1 MASRMV
7 RNSVPIAL
15 PKALSSDRLLRQ
27 ESTSLP
33 THIQCSDPMAALI
46 RTQTANCSR
55 GCAVYIQERS
65 GGVVVKGKEQQRI
78 WYSYSFTMY
87 RTTVY

>member
-1 MASRMV
+1 MAQGCKYTLLGDTVNMASRM
-7 RNSVPIAL
+7 
-15 PKALSSDRLLRQ
+15 

-33 THIQCSDPMAALI
+33 THIQCSDDMAALI

-65 GGVVVKGKEQQRI
+65 GGVVVKGKGQQRT
-78 WYSYSFTMY
+78 WYVLQLLLGV
-87 RTTVY
+87 TTVY